1 MPVSRKN
8 KSMKKSSKT
17 HKRKNVMK
25 GGEGEEYEMTNMTSM
40 SNTPYQ
46 VLTNQNMYNK
56 RILKKRNK
64 KNEENEKSL
73 KKSSQKS
80 MLNNRTMLYNNNNN
94 NYMSSLSERV
104 KILKKKN
111 KEEYGENYLNKQN
124 RINKQRDNERLI
136 MEEQQRLKMEE
147 QQRLKM
153 KEQKIMDNEKER
165 IAEEQKIMDNEKER
179 IAEERRRIAQLR
191 KLQNEQEQERVGKLS
206 FKERIEYDR
215 RKQEDY
221 RVKME
226 RIASSKSLIG
236 SSTGKSKSSGLS
248 HTERRSS

>member
-25 GGEGEEYEMTNMTSM
+25 GGEGEEYEMTNMTNMTSM

-46 VLTNQNMYNK
+46 VLTNQNMYKK
-56 RILKKRNK
+56 RIFKKINK

-73 KKSSQKS
+73 QKSSQKS
-80 MLNNRTMLYNNNNN
+80 MLNNSTMLNTMFNNNN

-104 KILKKKN
+104 KISKKKN
-111 KEEYGENYLNKQN
+111 KGEYGENYLNKQN
-124 RINKQRDNERLI
+124 RINNQLENE
-136 MEEQQRLKMEE
+136 RLKMEE
-147 QQRLKM
+147 QKRLKM
-153 KEQKIMDNEKER
+153 EEQKRLKMEEQKQMDNEKAR
-165 IAEEQKIMDNEKER
+165 IAEERRR

-191 KLQNEQEQERVGKLS
+191 QLQNEQEQELMGKLS

-215 RKQEDY
+215 RKQEAY

-226 RIASSKSLIG
+226 RTASSKSLIG